1 MNQYLL
7 ITQLWE
13 KFRHLKVVELQA
25 DWSDIGSWTSLA
37 KLFPPDS
44 NENRSNSEETLF
56 FNSEDTFVYSSAF
69 RPVVSV
75 GLKFNCCGYIR
86 CIIDF

>member
-7 ITQLWE
+7 ITQLW
-13 KFRHLKVVELQA
+13 KNLDILRLSSYKLTGV
-25 DWSDIGSWTSLA
+25 IGSWTSLM

-56 FNSEDTFVYSSAF
+56 FD
-69 RPVVSV
+69 
-75 GLKFNCCGYIR
+75 
-86 CIIDF
+86 